1 MPVMVDKL
9 WEQLLTQERELDSRE
24 GIIAVWE
31 DGLAASEH
39 ALGRACVERDAECAQ
54 AQATSRTTA
63 LGYMPLL
70 PAPSTPLTSS

>member
-1 MPVMVDKL
+1 MSVMVDKL
-9 WEQLLTQERELDSRE
+9 WEQLLTQQRELDSRE

-39 ALGRACVERDAECAQ
+39 ALGRACVEHDAECAQ
-54 AQATSRTTA
+54 AQATGRTTT